1 MYVQKANN
9 ETLGYSILVTLDG
22 DGTVHKCVVLSY
34 MVCSFR
40 FYGIGYISV
49 LYHDKGKIA

>member
-9 ETLGYSILVTLDG
+9 ETLGYSILVTPDG
-22 DGTVHKCVVLSY
+22 VHKCVVLSY